1 MKFIK
6 RKLDIFRINFKKFW
20 KNKPKSNLPKD
31 LVEITDKFILL
42 DSFKYTSN
50 YCHSININIYK
61 QLIKEEIN
69 NNKREY
75 RT

>member
-1 MKFIK
+1 M
-6 RKLDIFRINFKKFW
+6 
-20 KNKPKSNLPKD
+20 PKSNLPKD

-50 YCHSININIYK
+50 YWHSININIYK